1 VGSQEPTGTLDGSWG
16 TAVTWKDEVLLF
28 WIFCTIVIAFAAR
41 HLLGEAFHLV
51 EKMAAFGIA
60 CVPGVLHAVLSRL
73 R

>member
-1 VGSQEPTGTLDGSWG
+1 M
-16 TAVTWKDEVLLF
+16 TWKDELLML

-41 HLLGEAFHLV
+41 HLLGEAFHMV
-51 EKMAAFGIA
+51 EQMAAFRIA